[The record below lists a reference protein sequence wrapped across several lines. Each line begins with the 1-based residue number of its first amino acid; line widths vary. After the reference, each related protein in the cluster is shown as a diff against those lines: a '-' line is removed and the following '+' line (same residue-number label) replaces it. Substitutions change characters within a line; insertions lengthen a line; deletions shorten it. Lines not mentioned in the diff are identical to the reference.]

1 MPVASLDV
9 SLNVS
14 YRPAST
20 LWAQGSLFAPVLL
33 PSEALAAGEKS
44 FYDFTVQ
51 QYDKPVSLSQ
61 FAGKVTI
68 VVNVASE

>member
-1 MPVASLDV
+1 MS
-9 SLNVS
+9 
-14 YRPAST
+14 
-20 LWAQGSLFAPVLL
+20 AQGSTLAPLVI
-33 PSEALAAGEKS
+33 PGSALAAGEKS

-51 QYDKPVSLSQ
+51 QYGKPVSLSQ